1 MRGRTGKFG
10 AVYEVISVMEYVL
23 SSLETRA
30 HPYSLVDF
38 NAHAEALED
47 YLAINLRAA
56 WRKADGYYN
65 KLDDSAML
73 L

>member
-1 MRGRTGKFG
+1 
-10 AVYEVISVMEYVL
+10 MEYVL

-47 YLAINLRAA
+47 HLAINLRAA
-56 WRKADGYYN
+56 WRKADEYYN